1 MMGWDEI
8 AIEIERLMPSS
19 LAARLDRD
27 RPYDGQIHTNE
38 GERGRQEVSGV
49 TMRDLVDCYVR
60 ACFDASGLPPSEW
73 PGSVYDL
80 PWDDMDPLAIVQNL
94 TCWVERYMGI
104 FPNVPRVIEDG
115 ES

>member
-1 MMGWDEI
+1 MKGWD
-8 AIEIERLMPSS
+8 
-19 LAARLDRD
+19 DRD
-27 RPYDGQIHTNE
+27 RPYDGQIHTYE

-60 ACFDASGLPPSEW
+60 ACFDASGLPSSGW
-73 PGSVYDL
+73 PGSIYGL

>member
-1 MMGWDEI
+1 MTGWDEI
-8 AIEIERLMPSS
+8 AIESERLMPSS

-27 RPYDGQIHTNE
+27 RPYDGQIHTHE

-60 ACFDASGLPPSEW
+60 ACFDASGLPPSKW